1 MYTVV
6 QSFILPEDSFQLY
19 QSGDAFPREG
29 FQASPDLVEQLL
41 GNGGNPLIRE
51 NKPAKAEKPAE
62 KPEPKKAAKKPARR

>member
-6 QSFILPEDSFQLY
+6 QSFILPEDGFQLY
-19 QSGDAFPREG
+19 HPGEAFPREG

-51 NKPAKAEKPAE
+51 NKPAEAEKPAE
-62 KPEPKKAAKKPARR
+62 KLEPKKAPAKKRR